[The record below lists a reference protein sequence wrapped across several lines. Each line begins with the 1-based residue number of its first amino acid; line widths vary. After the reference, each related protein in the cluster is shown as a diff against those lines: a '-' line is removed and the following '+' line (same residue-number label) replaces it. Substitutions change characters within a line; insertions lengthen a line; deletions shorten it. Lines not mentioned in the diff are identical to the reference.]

1 MKVILYSFLYLI
13 VFCTSLSAQEA
24 MTLEKAIQIALEHN
38 FDIKIAETSI
48 RIAEQNNSWARAGKG
63 PTVDLNGVFSNNLI
77 NDNNPASFLNGTFY
91 NGTLGA
97 SLDGQ
102 WVLYNGGRVAIA
114 KDQLG
119 LAVEQSMLS
128 KQSGIHELMLAV
140 YQNYYTVLLQQE
152 RLEVLRESLKLS
164 KDRLA
169 YEKVKKEFGASNS
182 FNFIQFETAII
193 SDSTNMQSQI
203 VQVDQAKR
211 NLYNVLDVMGMQ
223 DYSFPEKLSVN
234 VEEID
239 RQKLEDILSEEN
251 YTLKSLQMIAEL
263 NTLNTTLE
271 SAARKP
277 TISVN
282 GSLGASES
290 AFKFFEEDP
299 TTGNFF
305 KLLWSNRLNVNLG
318 ANLNWNL
325 YDGGLRKD
333 NIQAA
338 KMQEELDQL
347 SVMQAKA
354 DLINQLDILIANYEN
369 QKELLNLSDEQ
380 IKISKKNLEMT
391 SERLKAGQIT
401 SLDFRNVQNQYLNAA
416 FGKVSAIYNL
426 ILTKSEIDF
435 LVGTFE

>member
-1 MKVILYSFLYLI
+1 MKIVWFNLICFLFLYHSG
-13 VFCTSLSAQEA
+13 VAQEE
-24 MTLEKAIQIALEHN
+24 MTLEKAIQIALEN
-38 FDIKIAETSI
+38 NYDIKIAETSI

-63 PTVDLNGVFSNNLI
+63 PTLDLNGNFTNNLI

-119 LAVEQSMLS
+119 KLVDQNKLS
-128 KQSGIHELMLAV
+128 QKSGIHELMLAV
-140 YQNYYTVLLQQE
+140 YQNYYSVLFEQE
-152 RLEVLRESLKLS
+152 RLEVLEESLKLS

-193 SDSTNMQSQI
+193 SDSTNVQSQI
-203 VQVDQAKR
+203 VQVEQSKR
-211 NLYNVLDVMGMQ
+211 NLYNVLDVLGMQ
-223 DYSFPEKLSVN
+223 EYSFPEELTVQ

-239 RQKLEDILSEEN
+239 RQKLEDVLSEEN
-251 YTLKSLQMIAEL
+251 YTLKTLQMVGEL
-263 NTLNTTLE
+263 NQLNTTLE
-271 SAARKP
+271 KAVRKP

-282 GSLGASES
+282 GSLGVSQS
-290 AFKFFEEDP
+290 AFKFFEENP
-299 TTGNFF
+299 NTGDIFE
-305 KLLWSNRLNVNLG
+305 LQWSNRLNVNVG

-333 NIQAA
+333 NIQVAQ
-338 KMQEELDQL
+338 MQEEMDQL
-347 SVMQAKA
+347 TYMQAKA
-354 DLINQLDILIANYEN
+354 DLVNQLDVLIANYDN
-369 QKELLNLSDEQ
+369 QKELLFLSDEQ

-391 SERLKAGQIT
+391 SERFKAGQIT

-416 FGKVSAIYNL
+416 FGKVSAIFNL

-435 LVGTFE
+435 LVGRFE